1 MDATANPAT
10 EDHFAED
17 DELIS
22 PERRLDAV
30 ADILVRGLARLLLA
44 EASRGCA
51 SPAQDAGIARDVAL
65 LNGRGDALMVERGE
79 EPSATK
85 GGRTR

>member
-10 EDHFAED
+10 EELPEG

-22 PERRLDAV
+22 PDRRLDAV

-44 EASRGCA
+44 EASRD
-51 SPAQDAGIARDVAL
+51 SPGQAQATGIARDVAL
-65 LNGRGDALMVERGE
+65 LNGQGDALMVEHGE

>member
-1 MDATANPAT
+1 MDATANPVT
-10 EDHFAED
+10 EGHAAD

-44 EASRGCA
+44 EASRGCTGQ
-51 SPAQDAGIARDVAL
+51 AQTDGIARDVAL
-65 LNGRGDALMVERGE
+65 LNGGGDALMVERGE

>member
-1 MDATANPAT
+1 MDTTASQATN
-10 EDHFAED
+10 DQVAED

-22 PERRLDAV
+22 SERRLDAV
-30 ADILVRGLARLLLA
+30 ADIFVRGLARLLLA
-44 EASRGCA
+44 EASRRGA
-51 SPAQDAGIARDVAL
+51 GQAQGAEIARDVAL
-65 LNGRGDALMVERGE
+65 LNGRRDALMVERGE

>member
-1 MDATANPAT
+1 MDATANRAA
-10 EDHFAED
+10 EDHVAGGD
-17 DELIS
+17 ARIS

-30 ADILVRGLARLLLA
+30 ADILVRGLARVMLA
-44 EASRGCA
+44 EASRAGA
-51 SPAQDAGIARDVAL
+51 SQAQATGIARDVSL

-79 EPSATK
+79 EPSETK

>member
-1 MDATANPAT
+1 MDATADRAAD
-10 EDHFAED
+10 DHVAED
-17 DELIS
+17 DEPMS

-44 EASRGCA
+44 EASRG
-51 SPAQDAGIARDVAL
+51 STDQAQAAGIARDVAL